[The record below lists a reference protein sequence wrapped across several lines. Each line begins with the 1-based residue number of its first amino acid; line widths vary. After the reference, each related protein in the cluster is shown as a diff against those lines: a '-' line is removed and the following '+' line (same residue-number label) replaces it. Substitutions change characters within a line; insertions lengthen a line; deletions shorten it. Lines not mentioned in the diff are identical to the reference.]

1 MDERGLLDE
10 VEVDAKMIRVL
21 LKSVDDNTGRRARV
35 LGSADSD
42 HAHISPEFHDS
53 PKSTAASRLTS
64 QN

>member
-1 MDERGLLDE
+1 MDERGLFDE

-42 HAHISPEFHDS
+42 HTQF
-53 PKSTAASRLTS
+53 S
-64 QN
+64 QRVP